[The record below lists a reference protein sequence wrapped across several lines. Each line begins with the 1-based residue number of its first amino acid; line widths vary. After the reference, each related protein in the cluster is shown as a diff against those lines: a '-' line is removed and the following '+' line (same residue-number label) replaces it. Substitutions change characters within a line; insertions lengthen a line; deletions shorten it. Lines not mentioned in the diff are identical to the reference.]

1 MRLSEEI
8 IRKVYKAPGSRYGE
22 LLRTA
27 YDKMDLNSPQQKELL
42 NIYDQAS
49 QKFTMVH
56 FYFKDLGIVKYSR
69 DELYGWNDVIGT
81 LITYISQYRLIST
94 QYDM

>member
-8 IRKVYKAPGSRYGE
+8 IRKVHKAPGSRYGE

-27 YDKMDLNSPQQKELL
+27 YNMVYDSPQQKELL

-81 LITYISQYRLIST
+81 LISHYVHFTI
-94 QYDM
+94 